1 MVAAGDLS
9 VKLRIAL
16 ADDGVAGKIARLVAS
31 VAGVRQEFDRLA
43 ASSQNVRQRLGEG
56 VDSISRQLS
65 RIQALALAIGG
76 VFQGAGLAGAIA
88 RTAAEFESLQ
98 AAMRT
103 VFGSAEAASRE
114 MQRLRAESERLGVP
128 LQTLT
133 RSWLGFAAAARG
145 TAIEGEQAREVFTAL
160 TEASVVLG
168 LSQGDLQGALLAVQ
182 QMISKGAVSSEEL
195 RQQLGERLYGAMQ
208 IAARSVGITTERFS
222 KLLERGLIPAERFL
236 PAFARQLRQEF
247 GRGVEDA
254 SNTARAAFARLEN
267 SLLELKL
274 EFARS
279 GFMDA
284 LVDAARRLSSAF
296 KDEAFRQSV
305 RNFAAMIGQL
315 TRLVVEHGDKL
326 VVLGGVLAGARTGAA
341 AGRLFGPKGALVGAG
356 VGAAAGGLGAASIL
370 PDGTASGQDQKRVND
385 VEAAVARLKR
395 RIEET
400 KQAAASGLIRP
411 EEANARI
418 GADERRIQA
427 LLAKRAPEIAA
438 PGSPSE
444 LGRELMRQRWDDY
457 LKQFRSK
464 TEELA
469 EAMQELRTLA
479 EEAGISETSA
489 EFKRAAAAIRA
500 KFADVSAA
508 ELVAAKSRA
517 EGELAILKDGLQRQR
532 AALDAALEDRLVSIR
547 EYYARKT
554 DIEQREI
561 DAEIARVRA
570 LLAEQQKIA
579 AGARDESDR
588 IRARGEVARLEAE
601 LIVLN
606 NRRADVEQTNARAS
620 AKAER
625 ELADAL
631 AEAKLRL
638 AEITGTA
645 TDADRRAAVERSFR
659 DLRARL
665 LAEGDVGGVSI
676 IDRLIDV
683 EAAQRNLQALED
695 AWRRAVET
703 MRQAEQSINIQQAQG
718 LITTSEAQRR
728 IAAAHQEASVALEEL
743 LPKMEAAA
751 QAIGPEAVAR
761 VQAWKN
767 ELASVKNVIDPV
779 VATINTQV
787 QDAFESMFTA
797 IGTGAKSAKEAFADF
812 GRSVLATLNRI
823 AANKLAEQLLG
834 MAFGAG
840 GAGGFFKGI
849 FGFARGGPV
858 PGSGDRDTVPALLT
872 PGEYVIRRDAVR
884 RIGVAMLDAINGLR
898 VPPAVLGGRLAFAAG
913 GLVPAA
919 AQAAAPTV
927 NQAVRIVNVV
937 DPAMAAD
944 YLTSPQGEK
953 TVLNVLSRNAQ
964 AVRQIFATA

>member
-1 MVAAGDLS
+1 VAQDSVQLRITAVDQTKAAFDSIKRGLTGLTDAARSVNGVFAALGVAASAAGFTALVKSSIDAADALNKLSQRVGITVESLSTLVPAAKISGLSAEEFEVGLKKLATTMFEAATGSADAARRFEALGVAIRDQDGALRATDQVLLDLADRFKAMPDGATKS
-9 VKLRIAL
+9 AL
-16 ADDGVAGKIARLVAS
+16 AVDLFGRSGTRLIPLLNQGRDGIKALTDEMAALGVQISSETAAQAEAFNDTLEKLKRATTSIGNQIIASLLPAMNEMANSMVESAKQGGTLRAVLDGILLALKVLALGAATVGKAFVA
-31 VAGVRQEFDRLA
+31 
-43 ASSQNVRQRLGEG
+43 LGE
-56 VDSISRQLS
+56 
-65 RIQALALAIGG
+65 AIG
-76 VFQGAGLAGAIA
+76 A
-88 RTAAEFESLQ
+88 
-98 AAMRT
+98 
-103 VFGSAEAASRE
+103 
-114 MQRLRAESERLGVP
+114 
-128 LQTLT
+128 
-133 RSWLGFAAAARG
+133 GFAAA
-145 TAIEGEQAREVFTAL
+145 
-160 TEASVVLG
+160 
-168 LSQGDLQGALLAVQ
+168 
-182 QMISKGAVSSEEL
+182 
-195 RQQLGERLYGAMQ
+195 
-208 IAARSVGITTERFS
+208 
-222 KLLERGLIPAERFL
+222 
-236 PAFARQLRQEF
+236 
-247 GRGVEDA
+247 
-254 SNTARAAFARLEN
+254 
-267 SLLELKL
+267 
-274 EFARS
+274 
-279 GFMDA
+279 
-284 LVDAARRLSSAF
+284 
-296 KDEAFRQSV
+296 
-305 RNFAAMIGQL
+305 
-315 TRLVVEHGDKL
+315 
-326 VVLGGVLAGARTGAA
+326 
-341 AGRLFGPKGALVGAG
+341 
-356 VGAAAGGLGAASIL
+356 
-370 PDGTASGQDQKRVND
+370 
-385 VEAAVARLKR
+385 VEALKGNASTAKAILADLKNNLVKRL
-395 RIEET
+395 
-400 KQAAASGLIRP
+400 
-411 EEANARI
+411 
-418 GADERRIQA
+418 D
-427 LLAKRAPEIAA
+427 
-438 PGSPSE
+438 
-444 LGRELMRQRWDDY
+444 
-457 LKQFRSK
+457 
-464 TEELA
+464 ELA
-469 EAMQELRTLA
+469 EFRDSLFNPKPTEAKKPSIQADPELLRALNKN
-479 EEAGISETSA
+479 AGDISKA
-489 EFKRAAAAIRA
+489 QLAAAR
-500 KFADVSAA
+500 D
-508 ELVAAKSRA
+508 RA
-517 EGELAILKDGLQRQR
+517 EAELAIIKDGLQRQK

-547 EYYARKT
+547 DYYQRKNE
-554 DIEQREI
+554 IEQREI
-561 DAEIARVRA
+561 TAEIARTSA
-570 LLAEQQKIA
+570 LLAEQQRIA
-579 AGARDESDR
+579 QSGKTEADR

-676 IDRLIDV
+676 VDRLIDV

-695 AWRRAVET
+695 AWRRALET

-728 IAAAHQEASVALEEL
+728 IAAAHQEASVALDEL

-751 QAIGPEAVAR
+751 QAIGPDAVAR

-779 VATINTQV
+779 VATINTQM

-834 MAFGAG
+834 MAFGPG

-858 PGSGDRDTVPALLT
+858 PGSGDRDIVPALLT

-944 YLTSPQGEK
+944 YLNSPQGEK